1 MTRVEYTDEF
11 KDDIKHI
18 KNKDLRW
25 KIKKAIKKIGDNP
38 NVGKPLRYKLKGCFS
53 VRVPPF
59 RIIYEIEGE
68 VVWLHK
74 FDHRDGVY
82 GK

>member
-1 MTRVEYTDEF
+1 MVRVEYTDEF
-11 KDDIKHI
+11 KSDIKHI
-18 KNKDLRW
+18 KNKDLQR
-25 KIKKAIKKIGDNP
+25 KIKKAVKKIGDNP
-38 NVGKPLRYKLKGCFS
+38 YVGKPLRYKLKGCFS

-74 FDHRDGVY
+74 FDHRGGAY
-82 GK
+82 RK